1 VRTIYAALIVALLVV
16 ALIAVPALAAKG
28 GRGGGGGKPPKP
40 GSGTGT
46 ITMQMV
52 DQADSVTNHG
62 DWVTFTVSTTATDE
76 PWVNLK
82 CWQDGTLVAEGW
94 NGYFERS
101 LTGRNFGLYSPSWTS
116 GAADC
121 TAYLTTPQHAILG
134 STSFHVEP

>member
-1 VRTIYAALIVALLVV
+1 MRTIYAALIVALLVV

>member
-1 VRTIYAALIVALLVV
+1 VRTIYAALLVALLVV

-28 GRGGGGGKPPKP
+28 GRGGGGGGKPPKP
-40 GSGTGT
+40 GSGSGT
-46 ITMQMV
+46 LAMVMV
-52 DQADSVTNHG
+52 DPADTVSNHG
-62 DWVTFTVSTTATDE
+62 DWVTFTIETTEPE

-101 LTGRNFGLYSPSWTS
+101 LTGRNFGLYSPSWTE